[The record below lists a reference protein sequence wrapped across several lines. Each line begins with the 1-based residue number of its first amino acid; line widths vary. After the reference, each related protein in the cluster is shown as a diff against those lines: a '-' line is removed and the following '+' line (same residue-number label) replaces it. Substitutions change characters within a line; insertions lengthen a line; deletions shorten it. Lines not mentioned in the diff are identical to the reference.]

1 MLLNVETPEAAQY
14 LVHDCSGNIIPY
26 VVSFDTETEEIEVMI
41 KVKAKVEL
49 EVDYDPTKDLR
60 LLMQRVDKEDGTVDA
75 APIVVKFKL
84 PGAYALKNGNP
95 IQ

>member
-1 MLLNVETPEAAQY
+1 MLLNVEMPEAAQY
-14 LVHDCSGNIIPY
+14 LVHDCQGNIIPY

-41 KVKAKVEL
+41 KVKANVGL

-60 LLMQRVDKEDGTVDA
+60 LLMQRIDKEDGTTDE
-75 APIVVKFKL
+75 APIIVKFRL